1 MSAKRASRSN
11 TVTASWKCLLCVL
24 ALILTSCASLPK
36 EPPAYLPPKI
46 DCAAYDAPKVKP
58 PTEPALTEKN
68 VLLWQLY
75 AWGWQAYAESVV
87 GQRYDTALCLEG
99 LRRQG
104 VTR

>member
-1 MSAKRASRSN
+1 M
-11 TVTASWKCLLCVL
+11 TASWKCLLCVPC
-24 ALILTSCASLPK
+24 LILASCASLPK
-36 EPPAYLPPKI
+36 APPAYLPPKV
-46 DCAAYDAPKVKP
+46 DCAAYDAPRVKP
-58 PTEPALTEKN
+58 PTEPALTDKN

-75 AWGWQAYAESVV
+75 AWGWQAYAEGVV